1 MNKSLKY
8 HRTKNGL
15 ISRMY
20 SSQIFNSK
28 KRNMEQ
34 PSYTKEEFIKWLLNT
49 NFDILYINWINSDY
63 NTNLRPSI
71 NRLEDLKSY
80 SLDNIELITWEEN
93 RKIGHLD
100 RKLGIGRSGLSRC
113 KKVVQYDINMNYIN
127 EFNSQSIAA
136 KETNSI
142 QVSISKCCRK
152 ILNSTNGFIFRYKD

>member
-1 MNKSLKY
+1 MNRHLKY

-28 KRNMEQ
+28 KRNMEK
-34 PSYTKEEFIKWLLNT
+34 PLYTKEEFKKWLLNT
-49 NFDILYINWINSDY
+49 EFNILYINWVNSDY
-63 NTNLRPSI
+63 NTKLRPSI
-71 NRLEDLKSY
+71 NRLDDLKTY
-80 SLDNIELITWEEN
+80 SFDNIELITWEEN
-93 RKIGHLD
+93 RKNGHLD
-100 RKLGIGRSGLSRC
+100 RILGIGKSGLSRC

-127 EFNSQSIAA
+127 EFNSQSIASR
-136 KETNSI
+136 ETNSN